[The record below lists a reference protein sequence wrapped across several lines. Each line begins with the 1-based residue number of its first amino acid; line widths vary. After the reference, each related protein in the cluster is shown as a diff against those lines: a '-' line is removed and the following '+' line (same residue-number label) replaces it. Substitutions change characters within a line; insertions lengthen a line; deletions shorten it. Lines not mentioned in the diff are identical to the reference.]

1 MEEDAEGLDSLI
13 KQKKCRPKYAR
24 IISMEFSKN
33 ELHQTSELRKKHRS
47 GGHSN
52 QMVANLDGDSDG
64 SEYYSAEEEF
74 LFTSSSSSISTDDE
88 SVETLD
94 QSSDSVFDSLQSS
107 CSSNFSQAD
116 TPHSQIKSTQER
128 QRAPSKKQK
137 RKRKQSGNA
146 TGGPSGFGYLP
157 FCNIESFDIELSE
170 LREEIVDLETN
181 ILKPVPSLVE
191 LCISASKRLAK
202 THSFIN
208 VPKSIKRILQLGSSS
223 HSFRQLQLD
232 YLFNVLEASHTSI
245 IHVYD
250 KDKSVNLLP
259 HRNIWSIGCGVDES
273 FFDDIVQGSKSSSY
287 FLCCYDYQCWNDFGG
302 SKVYLNRYNRCK
314 QISALAHTIDLML
327 PARLAGNK
335 HMRRRHKS
343 DTNCQSAE
351 MEENMKRIQ
360 QYIRNRCSR
369 DSKENDI
376 VFADKSFDLV
386 FPYVLWARGD
396 LRQASQAFLKLV
408 DNESKVRVKAMYLS
422 EAGRMFL
429 QFGDGDSAVRY
440 FHLAKDALATKQK
453 HNKQDIVTEID
464 RQTRMLCAASNDVGL
479 LSYQKADRSLA
490 AWTSAISTQLPES
503 IECAGPLSAFDAFL
517 CYFGSYWHEATGSLY
532 DEAIKRLQTLTE
544 KEKYLYYYL
553 SMVYALQGKTEES
566 SKMYRR
572 FTANV
577 SSNSP
582 HPGSTS
588 FRHNIKKPW
597 QPLIDKVIDQGSL
610 PTPLKVVWRIQ
621 LLLPKCSN
629 PQKERGHLYD
639 QYPHEA
645 ARRSNDLNLRI
656 SGDGYLTGD
665 MQMVLPPMRGIYL
678 DLYTGNIHLTKI
690 PSSTEVWRQYVTFN
704 MCYVNK
710 HENPQLIQ
718 ATTSLLP
725 TMTEVYRGPFGE
737 TVHLI
742 HTNMYG
748 CVSRIPSDFSS
759 NPNLCHLVWT
769 GTDGQKTKMNV
780 YHRLRWFKCENVQ
793 TKLKEFTSMDK
804 DQKAEVLRAMRKFIN
819 RGWSFTEPAFHPL
832 TGDLTSTGNLE
843 QYIKYNLQKKQK
855 DKKQTDK
862 KGKKKQMKKEN
873 KPLLSFDVFS
883 VMDVCVFN
891 RGLVLALSYDN
902 QHLLM
907 ILNTTTRELFM
918 KPSFVHLSLKFVHF
932 AKQTPMMM
940 KRSDCF
946 CIYSANGPGS
956 ADGDYLT
963 YDRHGEMIND
973 NLRTKLLT
981 DTKQMDPITQESNV
995 YSLTMSNML
1004 LSSCNGFQNEVDYL
1018 GEMFSMG
1025 SVADILVLLTTSGEV
1040 KFVDLPSLLP
1050 LSPILNKPLDNNF
1063 WEKDDLK
1070 ILDKIKFTTF
1080 KVVGEGSFTNDI
1092 GRTYTRAAIAVDNLL
1107 LVLKIHR
1114 ETIDSD
1120 AVVEITQSIT
1130 LAGHPKEIHFINETV
1145 GFLLTVTQH
1154 FQTNQNYRENLYH
1167 YLHDGQLK
1175 QVLLCL
1181 GHGPRSF
1188 LTVYLPENSDH
1199 DFSDSDHGKAGWR
1212 IYMRDGHGG
1221 IICVLLQ

>member
-1 MEEDAEGLDSLI
+1 MEEDAEGLDRLI

-33 ELHQTSELRKKHRS
+33 ELHQTSDSRKKHRT
-47 GGHSN
+47 GAHSN
-52 QMVANLDGDSDG
+52 QMEVNPDEDSDG

-88 SVETLD
+88 SVETGPLD

-116 TPHSQIKSTQER
+116 TPHLSSQIKTTQER

-137 RKRKQSGNA
+137 RKRKKSGNV
-146 TGGPSGFGYLP
+146 TGFGYLP

-181 ILKPVPSLVE
+181 IQKAVPSLVE
-191 LCISASKRLAK
+191 LSISASKRLAK

-208 VPKSIKRILQLGSSS
+208 VPKSIKRILQIGNSS

-232 YLFNVLEASHTSI
+232 YLFNVLEVSHI
-245 IHVYD
+245 NQDYD
-250 KDKSVNLLP
+250 KETSVNLLP
-259 HRNIWSIGCGVDES
+259 HRNIWCSGCGIDDS
-273 FFDDIVQGSKSSSY
+273 LFNDIVQGSKSSSY
-287 FLCCYDYQCWNDFGG
+287 FLCCYDYQSWI
-302 SKVYLNRYNRCK
+302 SVSRVHLNRYNRLK

-327 PARLAGNK
+327 PARLAGSK
-335 HMRRRHKS
+335 QIKRRHKS

-351 MEENMKRIQ
+351 MEQNMKRIQ
-360 QYIRNRCSR
+360 QYIRNKCTSSR
-369 DSKENDI
+369 DSKEYDI
-376 VFADKSFDLV
+376 LFDDRVFDLV

-396 LRQASQAFLKLV
+396 LKQASQAFLKLV
-408 DNESKVRVKAMYLS
+408 DSESKVRVKAMYLYD
-422 EAGRMFL
+422 AGRMSL
-429 QFGDGDSAVRY
+429 QFGDSDSAVRY

-453 HNKQDIVTEID
+453 HNKEDLVAEID

-490 AWTSAISTQLPES
+490 AWMSAISVKLPDS

-517 CYFGSYWHEATGSLY
+517 CYFGSYWHEKTGSLY
-532 DEAIKRLQTLTE
+532 DEAIKRLQTLAE

-553 SMVYALQGKTEES
+553 SMVYALQGKTDES
-566 SKMYRR
+566 FKMYRR

-577 SSNSP
+577 LSKTP
-582 HPGSTS
+582 HAGLTS
-588 FRHNIKKPW
+588 FRQNIKKPW
-597 QPLIDKVIDQGSL
+597 QPLIDKVIDQGSP
-610 PTPLKVVWRIQ
+610 PTPMKVVWRTQ
-621 LLLPKCSN
+621 LLPPKFSD
-629 PQKERGHLYD
+629 PHKEHGHMYD
-639 QYPHEA
+639 KYPHEA
-645 ARRSNDLNLRI
+645 DRRSSDLNLRI
-656 SGDGYLTGD
+656 SVDGYLTGD
-665 MQMVLPPMRGIYL
+665 LQMVLPPMRGIYL

-690 PSSTEVWRQYVTFN
+690 PSSTEAWRGYQTFD
-704 MCYVNK
+704 MCYNDTR
-710 HENPQLIQ
+710 LIQ
-718 ATTSLLP
+718 GTTSIVP

-737 TVHLI
+737 IVHLI

-748 CVSRIPSDFSS
+748 CVGTIPDDFTS
-759 NPNLCHLVWT
+759 NPNLCHLMWT
-769 GTDGQKTKMNV
+769 GADGQKTKINV
-780 YHRLRWFKCENVQ
+780 YHRLRWFRCENIQ
-793 TKLKEFTSMDK
+793 SKIKEFTSMNK
-804 DQKAEVLRAMRKFIN
+804 EQKAEILRAMEKFIN
-819 RGWSFTEPAFHPL
+819 KGWSFDAPSFHPL
-832 TGDLTSTGNLE
+832 TGDLTSSGDLE
-843 QYIKYNLQKKQK
+843 QYIKCNLQKKQK
-855 DKKQTDK
+855 NKKQNDK
-862 KGKKKQMKKEN
+862 KGRKKQVKTVN
-873 KPLLSFDVFS
+873 KPQRSFDVFS
-883 VMDVCVFN
+883 VIDVCVFD
-891 RGLVLALSYDN
+891 RGLVLALSYDD

-918 KPSFVHLSLKFVHF
+918 KPSFVHLTYKFVHF

-946 CIYSANGPGS
+946 CIYSANSAGS
-956 ADGDYLT
+956 TDGDFLT

-973 NLRTKLLT
+973 RLRTKLLT
-981 DTKQMDPITQESNV
+981 DILQMDPITHESKV

-1004 LSSCNGFQNEVDYL
+1004 LSSCNGVRNEADYL

-1050 LSPILNKPLDNNF
+1050 LSPILNKPLDSNF

-1070 ILDKIKFTTF
+1070 VKDKIKFTTF
-1080 KVVGEGSFTNDI
+1080 KVVGEASFTDDI
-1092 GRTYTRAAIAVDNLL
+1092 GKTFTRAAIAVDNLL
-1107 LVLKIHR
+1107 LILMIHR

-1120 AVVEITQSIT
+1120 AVVTITQSIT
-1130 LAGHPKEIHFINETV
+1130 LAGFPKEIHFVNETV

-1154 FQTNQNYRENLYH
+1154 FQTNHNYRENLYH

-1188 LTVYLPENSDH
+1188 LTVYLPDNSGH
-1199 DFSDSDHGKAGWR
+1199 DFSDSDHGKAGMR
-1212 IYMRDGHGG
+1212 LYMRDGHGG
-1221 IICVLLQ
+1221 IICVILQ